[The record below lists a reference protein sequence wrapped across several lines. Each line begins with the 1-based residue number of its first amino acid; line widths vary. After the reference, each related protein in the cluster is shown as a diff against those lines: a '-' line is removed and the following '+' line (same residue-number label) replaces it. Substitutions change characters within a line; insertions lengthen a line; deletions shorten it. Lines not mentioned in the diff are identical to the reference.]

1 MNDVDKVRADQ
12 VLRNRNMAE
21 ENLDIIEKRIPLIR
35 SYLEKAELQL
45 SESITINRATQ
56 AGKFSVNMYN
66 LDGSKEGVPIA
77 SGYNSD
83 LAQKDC
89 RETASLV
96 TGKEYKGTTKGLSFM
111 TSAQYNALESSLKEM
126 AIAKLG
132 MTKEQQLSFETS
144 MTKAMSK
151 LFTS

>member
-1 MNDVDKVRADQ
+1 MNDIDKVRADQ
-12 VLRNRNMAE
+12 VVRNRSMAE

-35 SYLEKAELQL
+35 SYLEKDDLQL

-111 TSAQYNALESSLKEM
+111 TSAQYNAIESCLKEM

-132 MTKEQQLSFETS
+132 MNKEQQLSFETS

>member
-1 MNDVDKVRADQ
+1 MNNVDTVRAEQ
-12 VLRNRNMAE
+12 LSRNRSMAE
-21 ENLDIIEKRIPLIR
+21 ENLDQIEKRIPLIR
-35 SYLEKAELQL
+35 SYLEKDDLQL

-89 RETASLV
+89 RETASLI
-96 TGKEYKGTTKGLSFM
+96 TGKKYTGTTKGLSFM
-111 TSAQYNALESSLKEM
+111 TSAQYNALESCFKDM
-126 AIAKLG
+126 AVAKLG
-132 MTKEQQLSFETS
+132 MNEEERLSFEKS